1 MPSLIDILGE
11 NMKIRKD
18 IFLKRYIMSSTNKIM
33 FGFLVAICIG
43 TILLSLPVAVSDCNP
58 DFLTALFTSTASVC
72 VTGLMVVDV
81 YTHWTLFGKII
92 ILIMI
97 QLGGLGIVAFTS
109 SLMILTGRKV
119 GLRERMVI
127 QDAYGLDNLRG
138 LVKFIRKVIIGTICV
153 EIFGMLCYM
162 PDMISRFGVAEG
174 IWYSLFN
181 SISAFCNAGIDI
193 MGSESLTSFADNPS
207 VLITTM
213 FLVFMGGIG
222 FVVWWD
228 VLDTAKDCRRK
239 KLGIIC
245 FGKRLKLHTK
255 LVLCVTAILLF
266 GGAVLFFI
274 FEYNNPDTIGNMTI
288 GDKLINA
295 LFESVTVRS
304 SGFCAF
310 DQSKMTDLSTML
322 CMIFMLIGGSPV
334 GTASGIKTVT
344 VAVLICSV
352 ISVVRGRNEAVIFN
366 KSISDTLV
374 KRSLAVVTICVGV
387 VALFDLLLMLTNGL
401 SLTDSSFEICSAIG
415 TTGLS
420 RGITPTLNSFGRIII
435 IVAMYLG
442 RIGPISMFIAFSNKY
457 SSKNSIHYSEANII
471 VG

>member
-1 MPSLIDILGE
+1 
-11 NMKIRKD
+11 MKIRKD

-33 FGFLVAICIG
+33 FGFFAAICIG
-43 TILLSLPVAVSDCNP
+43 TMLLSLPVAVADGTS

-81 YTHWTLFGKII
+81 YTHWTLFGKIV
-92 ILIMI
+92 ILILI

-109 SLMILTGRKV
+109 SLMIFTGRKV
-119 GLRERMVI
+119 SLRDRMVI

-138 LVKFIRKVIIGTICV
+138 LVKFIRKVIIGTFCV

-162 PDMISRFGVAEG
+162 PDMISRFGAVDG

-193 MGSESLTSFADNPS
+193 MGSGSLTSFADNSS

-228 VLDTAKDCRRK
+228 ILDTAKECRRK
-239 KLGIIC
+239 RLGIRC

-266 GGAVLFFI
+266 GGATLFFV
-274 FEYNNPDTIGNMTI
+274 FEYNNPNTIGNMSMS
-288 GDKLINA
+288 DKLINA
-295 LFESVTVRS
+295 MFESVTVRS
-304 SGFCAF
+304 SGFCSF
-310 DQSKMTDLSTML
+310 EQSNMTDLSTML

-334 GTASGIKTVT
+334 GTAGGIKTVT
-344 VAVLICSV
+344 VAVLFCSV
-352 ISVVRGRNEAVIFN
+352 LSVVRGRNEAVIFN

-374 KRSLAVVTICVGV
+374 KRSLAVVAICLSV
-387 VALFDLLLMLTNGL
+387 VALFDVLLMLTNGL
-401 SLTDSSFEICSAIG
+401 TLTDSSFEICSAIG

-420 RGITPTLNSFGRIII
+420 RGITPALNPMGRIII